1 MSIHETLPLNC
12 RSDLPLLS
20 RRRFQ
25 NQEFCLYKET
35 PLTYTMQLFPKAY
48 RLTWFEKAHEEANTI
63 LQLGESNLVQ
73 WRTQGRL
80 LAIGERGTKSLMP
93 CVWGFTAH
101 AIPSSAVPQ
110 HSVGVLHT
118 RGLCHPQLQP
128 CPPSPPHS
136 SSLQPSVSPTE
147 GALLWYY
154 ELHLG
159 IREIFATSDKEKYSF
174 YTSYYFFLFI
184 NKLYSAKPF
193 KVPHLTYR
201 LFHV

>member
-20 RRRFQ
+20 RSRFQ

-93 CVWGFTAH
+93 VCLGFHSTCHSQQCSAPAQRGRIAH
-101 AIPSSAVPQ
+101 AWAVPPTAPALPALPTSQ
-110 HSVGVLHT
+110 QQPPALCEPHR
-118 RGLCHPQLQP
+118 RGSAAILQ
-128 CPPSPPHS
+128 
-136 SSLQPSVSPTE
+136 
-147 GALLWYY
+147 
-154 ELHLG
+154 
-159 IREIFATSDKEKYSF
+159 ITSRY
-174 YTSYYFFLFI
+174 
-184 NKLYSAKPF
+184 
-193 KVPHLTYR
+193 
-201 LFHV
+201 